1 VLKLLVDCLT
11 VTEAELGKYAERTC
25 SIKTCLEITLWYRLV
40 RSAVDSVMT
49 LFANSEDEITAAYT
63 FTANEILQK

>member
-1 VLKLLVDCLT
+1 M
-11 VTEAELGKYAERTC
+11 YAERTC